1 MSQIK
6 LNGCMKQT
14 YLTLSLTH
22 MFVLSDQDLQ
32 VLYCKYKLREE
43 TVSIL

>member
-22 MFVLSDQDLQ
+22 MFVLSDLQ